1 MKNAILTGIALLLS
15 LSACQKDAQGTHD
28 QFTLRNQ
35 GADMPV
41 WVEGNSDS
49 KIMLVILH
57 GGPGGD
63 GQIYN
68 TYLNGCSDALEQQY
82 RVVYWDQR
90 GSGNSAGH
98 YDSDAQT
105 VATFVDDLDKL
116 VDLLHSQYGSD
127 LGIVLLGHSWG
138 GTLGTAYLMD
148 PARQAKIKAW
158 IEVDGAHN
166 FLGMPE
172 IMRAFEKIGEEQ
184 IQANHFPD
192 QWAQYRDYCRG
203 IDSLNPSDEAISK
216 VNQFG
221 FEAEN
226 WLTQSGFIVQESG
239 PTAPFKHNFRGS
251 FSSTTAKLNSS
262 QTNFALFEELKKTDY
277 TDELGAIQIPSLF
290 LWGQYDLVVPLEL
303 GQQAYANCGAARKEL
318 HVFEHSGHSPMMN
331 EMESFVNQV
340 TSWINSL

>member
-1 MKNAILTGIALLLS
+1 MKQAFLVAIGVLMS
-15 LSACQKDAQGTHD
+15 LSACKKDAHQTHD

-49 KIMLVILH
+49 KILLVILH

-68 TYLNGCSDALEQQY
+68 TYLSGCSDALEQQY

-98 YDSDAQT
+98 FNKNAQT
-105 VATFVDDLDKL
+105 MATFVDDLDKL
-116 VDLLHSQYGSD
+116 VDLLHFQYGSD
-127 LGIVLLGHSWG
+127 QGIVLLGHSWG

-148 PARQAKIKAW
+148 PARQAKVKSW

-172 IMRAFEKIGEEQ
+172 IIRAFDQIGSEQ
-184 IQANHFPD
+184 IQAQQFTE
-192 QWAQYRDYCRG
+192 QWTQYIEYCQG

-221 FEAEN
+221 FEAER
-226 WLTQSGFIVQESG
+226 WLTQSGDIVQESG
-239 PTAPFKHNFRGS
+239 PTAPFKHTFRGS
-251 FSSTTAKLNSS
+251 FSSTTATLNSS

-277 TDELGAIQIPSLF
+277 TSQLSTLQIPSLF
-290 LWGQYDLVVPLEL
+290 LWGKYDLVVPLEL
-303 GQQAYANCGAARKEL
+303 GQQAYAQCGSLRKEL
-318 HVFEHSGHSPMMN
+318 HIFEHSGHSPMIN
-331 EMESFVNQV
+331 EMESFVQQV
-340 TSWINSL
+340 TTWINSL

>member
-15 LSACQKDAQGTHD
+15 LSACQKDAQQTHD

-41 WVEGNSDS
+41 WVEGNPDS
-49 KIMLVILH
+49 KILLVFLH

-68 TYLNGCSDALEQQY
+68 SYLTGCSDALEKEY

-98 YDSDAQT
+98 FNPSDLT
-105 VATFVDDLDKL
+105 VATFIDDLDKL
-116 VDLLHSQYGSD
+116 VNLLHSQYGD
-127 LGIVLLGHSWG
+127 DQGIVLLGHSWG
-138 GTLGTAYLMD
+138 GTLGTGYLLD

-172 IMRAFEKIGEEQ
+172 IIRAFDQIGSEQ
-184 IQANHFPD
+184 IQAQQFAD
-192 QWAQYRDYCRG
+192 QWTQYIQYCQG
-203 IDSLNPSDEAISK
+203 IDSLNPSDEAIST

-226 WLTQSGFIVQESG
+226 WLTQSGDIFQESG
-239 PTAPFKHNFRGS
+239 STAPFKHNFIGS

-262 QTNFALFEELKKTDY
+262 QTNFALFEELKQTDY

-303 GQQAYANCGAARKEL
+303 GQQAYSRCGALRKEM
-318 HVFEHSGHSPMMN
+318 HVFEHSGHSPMIN
-331 EMESFVNQV
+331 EMESFVQQV
-340 TSWINSL
+340 STWINSL